1 MLRIVT
7 VCALTALAAP
17 AAANEAVNRFEA
29 ASETLSAKIN
39 TVLVLE
45 NPAMA
50 GKTPD
55 VIWDEAHRTAG
66 ACILAT
72 VAGEAGAPAMTQL
85 IVGLERA
92 AGQTYSSL
100 AEIGAA
106 SAVQVEGIKSSRLQ
120 EITDACG
127 MTTLTMQRM
136 VDAAG

>member
-1 MLRIVT
+1 MLRFVLVT
-7 VCALTALAAP
+7 ATLALATP
-17 AAANEAVNRFEA
+17 AFANEAVTRFEA
-29 ASETLSAKIN
+29 ASEALGEKIN
-39 TVLVLE
+39 AVLVKE

-55 VIWDEAHRTAG
+55 VTWDDAHREAG

-72 VAGEAGAPAMTQL
+72 VAGEAGAGAMTQL

-92 AGQTYSSL
+92 AGRNYSSL
-100 AEIGAA
+100 AQIGAA
-106 SAVQVEGIKSSRLQ
+106 SAVQVEGISSNRLQ

-136 VDAAG
+136 QAAAG